1 LQKLLIANRG
11 EVAVR
16 VARAA
21 REAGIAA
28 CGVFAADDDGAPY
41 LGWMA
46 ARTALPGAGP
56 AAYLDVAAIVEAA
69 RRVGADAVHPGW
81 GFLSETPALAQACE
95 AAGLVFVGAAPRLLD
110 LLGDKRRARDAAAAS
125 GVPVPE
131 AAADVAGARAL
142 LRGGPVLLKPA
153 AGGGGR
159 GMRVVTEPDAL
170 EAAWREAAQ
179 EAVLAFG
186 SFAVFAERLIG
197 GARHVEVQIAAD
209 GVDAVS
215 LGTRDCSLQR
225 RHQKLVETAP
235 ARGAEALEAAARGMA
250 MALGYRGLGTWE
262 FLVADEGFWFMEVN
276 PRLQVEHTVTEA
288 VTGLDLV
295 VIQLRLAE
303 GATLDML
310 GLSVPPAARGFAI
323 QLRINAETLT
333 AAGDTV
339 PDGGVV
345 TRFQPPGGPGIRVD
359 HAVAEGM
366 VVSPAYD
373 SLLAKLIV
381 QGADR
386 GAALRRAAS
395 ALAEFRIEGV
405 RTGLPMLRRL
415 LDLEAVQADRID
427 THFLERVAA
436 EIADPAAAALP
447 EDAARIVA
455 PMAGLLVALE
465 VAAGDPVRAGQRV
478 ALVEAMKMQMEVK
491 AGSGGTVLAV
501 EAAVGETLRAGQ
513 VLAVLAPAFDGDAAE
528 DDGDAVAHGVRAD
541 LAALQARV
549 LATLDEGRPEAVARR
564 HKAGKRT
571 ARENLDQL
579 FDAGSFSEY
588 GGMAVAAQ
596 RRRRSME
603 ELVRISPADGLVAGI
618 GTVEERPVAA
628 LAYDYTV
635 MAGTQGFLNHKKTDR
650 LLGVVH
656 RDALALVLFAEGGGG
671 RPGDTDVMGVAGLD
685 LSTFASFARC
695 SGQAPLVGIASG
707 HCFAGNAALLGCCDT
722 VIATRDSNIGM
733 GGPAMIEGGGLGVF
747 RPEDVGPSSVQAP
760 NGVIDLL
767 VRNETEAVDAARR
780 YLGYFGGGAAPFAC
794 ADQMRLRQAVP
805 EDRKRIYDMRAL
817 IGILADTGS
826 VMELRRDFGAGMITA
841 LIRIEGRAMGLIAN
855 NPAHLGGAIDAP
867 AADKGARFL
876 QLCDS
881 HGLPVL
887 SLCDTPGFM
896 VGPETERTAQVRHVC
911 RLFVAG
917 AALQVP
923 VFCIVPR
930 KGYGLGAMA
939 MAAGGF
945 HQTRLTAAWPSGEF
959 GGMGL
964 EGAVRLGYRRE
975 LEAEADLAARQALFE
990 SLVARLYAE
999 GQAINMAAYVEIDAV
1014 IDPAATRGWIAR
1026 GLRASTVKGSR
1037 RFVDTW

>member
-1 LQKLLIANRG
+1 MQKLLIANRG

-56 AAYLDVAAIVEAA
+56 AAYLDVTAIVEAA

-250 MALGYRGLGTWE
+250 VALGYRGLGTWE

-295 VIQLRLAE
+295 AIQLRLAE

-415 LDLEAVQADRID
+415 LDLEAVRADRID
-427 THFLERVAA
+427 THFLERMAV
-436 EIADPAAAALP
+436 EIADPAAALP

-491 AGSGGTVLAV
+491 AASGGTVLAV
-501 EAAVGETLRAGQ
+501 EAAAGETLRAGQ
-513 VLAVLAPAFDGDAAE
+513 VLAVLTPAFDGDAAE

-656 RDALALVLFAEGGGG
+656 RDALPLVLFAEGGGG

-780 YLGYFGGGAAPFAC
+780 YLGYFGGGAAAFAC

-923 VFCIVPR
+923 LFCIVPR

-975 LEAEADLAARQALFE
+975 LEAETDPAARQALFE

-999 GQAINMAAYVEIDAV
+999 GQAINMAAYVEIDTV

-1026 GLRASTVKGSR
+1026 GLRASTLKASR